1 MSNKGDLVLS
11 LRDQPRA
18 EGSRKEHTLNWTV
31 PEGWDMEVLS
41 LPAGT
46 VIPLQVA
53 ITSIDEGVLVEVEG
67 STTLVG
73 QCVRCLEPAVVP
85 VEISAAD
92 VYLEAPSKGKRRAR
106 GRDGDIEVT
115 GDEFDEELAI
125 DQDTVDLEP
134 LLRDELF
141 SDAPLQPLCS
151 EDCLG
156 ICEHCGR
163 LFKDLEPGHS
173 HQFIDPRFA
182 ALAALLEDGG
192 GSDSSE
198 GGGNQG
204 SQTGAD
210 QGPKA
215 GGDQG

>member
-11 LRDQPRA
+11 LRDQPRQ
-18 EGSRKEHTLNWTV
+18 EGSRKEHDLNWVV
-31 PEGWDMEVLS
+31 PDGWDMEVLS
-41 LPAGT
+41 LPEGT
-46 VIPLQVA
+46 VVPLHVA
-53 ITSIDEGVLVEVEG
+53 VTSIEEGVLVEVEA
-67 STTLVG
+67 STRLVG

-85 VEISAAD
+85 VQLSAAD
-92 VYLEAPSKGKRRAR
+92 VYFESPTKGRRKAR

-115 GDEFDEELAI
+115 GDELDEDLLI

-134 LLRDELF
+134 LLRDEMF

-151 EDCLG
+151 EGCQG

-182 ALAALLEDGG
+182 ALASLLDDTDESAPNDDPSGRDDDGG
-192 GSDSSE
+192 RD
-198 GGGNQG
+198 
-204 SQTGAD
+204 
-210 QGPKA
+210 
-215 GGDQG
+215 